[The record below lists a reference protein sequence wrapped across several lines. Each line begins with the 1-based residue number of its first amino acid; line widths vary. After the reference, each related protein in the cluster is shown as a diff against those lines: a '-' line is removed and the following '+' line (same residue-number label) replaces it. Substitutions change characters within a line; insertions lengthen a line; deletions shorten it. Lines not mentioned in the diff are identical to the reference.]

1 MKTRPLWIVK
11 RNPVLPTELYKYA
24 SFVRQGRVVT
34 HQYFEA
40 HTFRIKAA
48 AEAVCLMLNNNGSNK
63 WTVVK
68 L

>member
-1 MKTRPLWIVK
+1 MPS
-11 RNPVLPTELYKYA
+11 N
-24 SFVRQGRVVT
+24 
-34 HQYFEA
+34 
-40 HTFRIKAA
+40 RIKAA